1 MNLSSEGPETICFP
15 MAPNSTVVVAHMEG
29 ISMRTGSHPP
39 LAVTWPCRLHIEA
52 TRWRDGPETGFGSL
66 KRTSRELEAAILR
79 VGRTRPGALFP
90 GGPLSRRNHSG
101 RAGTTLTA

>member
-1 MNLSSEGPETICFP
+1 

-52 TRWRDGPETGFGSL
+52 TRWRDG
-66 KRTSRELEAAILR
+66 
-79 VGRTRPGALFP
+79 V
-90 GGPLSRRNHSG
+90 
-101 RAGTTLTA
+101 RAGGKEQQFCRFDEQQAHGRGRGNKLYRSFYMR